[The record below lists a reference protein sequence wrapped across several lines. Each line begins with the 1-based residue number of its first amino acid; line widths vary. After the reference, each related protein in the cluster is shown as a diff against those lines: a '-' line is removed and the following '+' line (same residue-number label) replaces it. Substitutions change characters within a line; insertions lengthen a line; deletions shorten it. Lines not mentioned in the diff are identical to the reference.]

1 MYKVFVNNSVI
12 ILSTEFRISKE
23 YTSIHVE
30 QSNLESIV
38 NQLIENPSLKFHLYH
53 ETDEKLFKH
62 LFKKL
67 PVVIAGGGKVYN
79 EKRDILFI
87 HRNGKWD
94 LPKGKIEKEE
104 TIAQCALREVKE
116 ETGIRNLEIT
126 RFLQRTYHVFKR
138 DGEYRLK
145 LTYWFEMY
153 SEYKGVLTPQG
164 DEGIKKVKWK
174 SRKKSKKALKNT
186 YGAIEQLFPME
197 YFDS

>member
-23 YTSIHVE
+23 YTSIHIE
-30 QSNLESIV
+30 QANLKSIV
-38 NQLIENPSLKFHLYH
+38 KQLTVNPALKFHLYH
-53 ETDEKLFKH
+53 ETEEKLFKH

-67 PVVIAGGGKVYN
+67 PVVVAGGGKVYN
-79 EKRDILFI
+79 ENRDILFI

-104 TIAQCALREVKE
+104 TIASCALREVEE
-116 ETGIRNLEIT
+116 ETGVKELKIG
-126 RFLQRTYHVFKR
+126 RFIQRTFHVFKR

-153 SEYKGVLTPQG
+153 SEYKGELTPQSE
-164 DEGIKKVKWK
+164 EGIKKVKWK
-174 SRKKSKKALKNT
+174 SFKKSKKALKNT

-197 YFDS
+197 YFD